1 MKVTNGQ
8 ALTNQSKFSLVHP
21 LVAKPFQKKNSKSTY
36 QHLNI
41 FGVLFRS

>member
-21 LVAKPFQKKNSKSTY
+21 LVAKPFQKKKFLS
-36 QHLNI
+36 QHINT
-41 FGVLFRS
+41 